1 MVTNSNA
8 PINNNVDD
16 FNLSEEQTQSLQQ
29 LNAHS
34 TRFLG
39 PRPLPG
45 ITIKQSFA
53 EDVKDN
59 IWLSWIGQIYDSQ
72 KNDNNYAS
80 LPEDKT
86 YNPYT
91 DDFDNY
97 STNAMDFVDV
107 RNKEEADFIKSKIDR
122 NNARRER
129 IADSGRILPAF
140 VAAFADPITYV
151 PIPFAS
157 GVGFVHKAVK
167 GGLLTGAAVGATEPI
182 RHAYDPTATFEETA
196 GYVGFGMLAGGLLS
210 GVFGKKLQL
219 NGKPATKQEILE
231 NASKTFHKS
240 EGRVDFE
247 NIKVPNDVFINIKAG
262 QPNLKLKEVLGG
274 GLSNVKNR
282 KSRFLID
289 TDLDESTERVNLDNF
304 PNRTKKTKGK
314 WLKYDAKEEIMYIDL
329 AQAYRLA
336 QTGRGLQPQGKGRIP
351 LPRSI
356 IKNTDDFIKFNI
368 KKELLKKQAPKNSKF
383 QQQKDELLVDYEN
396 RIDKVIL
403 EDIMRENKADRSIK
417 AGAFLSN
424 VDSWGNLGNLVNRTA
439 KRLKNAPPSLI
450 KYIQTRA
457 LNLSGD
463 FSTSQRAID
472 LGIAG
477 DSSVVMRNATED
489 AADLLEVLDGIKQDY
504 MELRGIDPTTGAV
517 QQFVGK
523 GALFGEKVVNT
534 VRKNILRQK
543 LGDEPAKLTDRE
555 YFQQLGKL
563 RIDPDLIEQFQL
575 DVSVQNIYKRSIARL
590 DKYFKKKLKQGKE
603 NEMFASQDSFKIFQL
618 NKLYNRRKAEK
629 IDTTKLNNESKQ
641 LLQQKI
647 NKLKREE
654 EKFAKKAGFSEQTME
669 ENFLPRVWLID
680 KIRHNAPQFK
690 EILKKYYQ
698 TKLQRQ
704 KATIPNNLSGEELD
718 EFLKSRGF
726 VDDIN
731 TKVEDVYNKIVDNEA
746 TMQDGEGI
754 GGFAKDVDGRFKV
767 GAKNLLQRELDIPNK
782 DVLDFIE
789 LDTEFLLRSYHAR
802 MAPAIRLAEEFG
814 DTHMVNFLDDLE
826 IKLIKANTPRNEIN
840 TIINGFRD
848 EKDKV
853 LGILNTQDPT
863 SFGARTAKTLRNW
876 ASVAMM
882 GRVIFSALVDVAR
895 PVVVHGFEQS
905 YKVAIKPWLQNL
917 DVYSRAVKDINYLA
931 PIMEMSL
938 DTAAYRELAESGV
951 QGGNRLGD
959 TFGRFIEQP
968 LERAQ
973 GPFFMLNGL
982 TPWTHL
988 MKRFQTNIAMHRFIE
1003 DSIKWNKGTLDSFG
1017 QERLLSYGIDKRTA
1031 EVIANM
1037 PVEKVDDVAYVANA
1051 QEWTGAGADN
1061 ARRKLSNAIWS
1072 DTQRTIVTPTPADKF
1087 NMMTGVIRINNEE
1100 YANLLDN
1107 NFFRM
1112 LGYTKTDMGGK
1123 FSNAYM
1129 GLPFQFFSWGIAA
1142 NRKVLTSM
1150 VQGRERAVMSGITA
1164 AISMGMLGDYLK
1176 NPSFYGQKDFEEKV
1190 IRGVELSGVLGL
1202 FGDLNYIAETLSG
1215 GLFRRPIGLRPLL
1228 GQEGRFGDPDAIS
1241 ALGEIVGAG
1250 PSMIADLLYAFGTGN
1265 LTYNEKATLIRRMI
1279 PFNSLFY
1286 IDESFRNMYN
1296 DAILR

>member
-1 MVTNSNA
+1 MSTNSNA
-8 PINNNVDD
+8 PINNNIEDY
-16 FNLSEEQTQSLQQ
+16 NLSTDQLMDLQK
-29 LNAHS
+29 LNANS
-34 TRFLG
+34 TRYLG

-53 EDVKDN
+53 EDVTDN
-59 IWLSWIGQIYDSQ
+59 IWLSWIGQIYDST
-72 KNDNNYAS
+72 KYDNNFGS
-80 LPEDKT
+80 VPEDKT
-86 YNPYT
+86 YDPYT
-91 DDFDNY
+91 DNFENY
-97 STNAMDFVDV
+97 TAHAMDFIDV
-107 RNKEEADFIKSKIDR
+107 RNKEEADFIKGKIDR
-122 NNARRER
+122 NNLRRER

-151 PIPFAS
+151 PIPFAK
-157 GVGFVHKAVK
+157 GVGFLHKAVK
-167 GGLLTGAAVGATEPI
+167 GGALTGVAVGATEPI
-182 RHAYDPTATFEETA
+182 RHAYDPTATLEETA

-210 GVFGKKLQL
+210 GVFGKKLQI
-219 NGKPATKQEILE
+219 NGKPASKQNILE
-231 NASKTFHKS
+231 NASKAFHNS
-240 EGRVDFE
+240 EGRIDFE
-247 NIKVPNDVFINIKAG
+247 NIKVPNDVFINVKAG
-262 QPNLKLKEVLGG
+262 QPNLKLAQVGAGG
-274 GLSNVKNR
+274 IKNVKNR
-282 KSRFLID
+282 RSNFIID
-289 TDLDESTERVNLDNF
+289 SDISLRERINRDNF
-304 PNRTKKTKGK
+304 EQRIKESRGK
-314 WLKYDAKEEIMYIDL
+314 WLRYDKTKEIMYIDL
-329 AQAYRLA
+329 AQGYRLA
-336 QTGRGLQPQGKGRIP
+336 ETGRGFQPQGKGRVP

-368 KKELLKKQAPKNSKF
+368 KKELLIAQTPKNSKF
-383 QQQKDELLVDYEN
+383 ARQKNETKIDFDN
-396 RIDKVIL
+396 RIDKVVL
-403 EDIMRENKADRSIK
+403 EDIMRENKADRALK
-417 AGAFLSN
+417 AGKFLTS

-439 KRLKNAPPSLI
+439 KRLKNVPSSLI

-463 FSTSQRAID
+463 FSTTQRAID
-472 LGIAG
+472 LGIAS
-477 DSSVVMRNATED
+477 DTSVVIRNGTED
-489 AADLLEVLDGIKQDY
+489 AADLLQVLNGIKQDF
-504 MELRGIDPTTGAV
+504 MELRGIDPKTGAV
-517 QQFVGK
+517 QQFIGK

-555 YFQQLGKL
+555 YFQQLGRL
-563 RIDPDLIEQFQL
+563 RIAPELIEEFQV
-575 DVSVQNIYKRSIARL
+575 DATVQNIYKRSVARL
-590 DKYFKKKLKQGKE
+590 DKYFKKKLDKAKE
-603 NEMFASQDSFKIFQL
+603 LEMFASQKSFNIFSTNKFL
-618 NKLYNRRKAEK
+618 NAKKASN
-629 IDTTKLNNESKQ
+629 IDTTKLNAQSKVLLDEKIKQ
-641 LLQQKI
+641 L
-647 NKLKREE
+647 NKE
-654 EKFAKKAGFSEQTME
+654 AKKFSNKADRFKEDVQQ

-680 KIRHNAPQFK
+680 KIRHNENQFK
-690 EILKKYYQ
+690 QILAKHLRKKM
-698 TKLQRQ
+698 Q
-704 KATIPNNLSGEELD
+704 KKKAFIPNNLSDKELD
-718 EFLKSRGF
+718 DFLKKEGHYL
-726 VDDIN
+726 DIDAEVKN
-731 TKVEDVYNKIVDNEA
+731 IYNKIVDNEA

-754 GGFAKDVDGRFKV
+754 GGFAKDIDGRFKV
-767 GAKNLLQRELDIPNK
+767 GAKNLLQRELDIPNSE
-782 DVLDFIE
+782 VLDFIE

-802 MAPAIRLAEEFG
+802 MAPAIRVAEEFG

-826 IKLIKANTPRNEIN
+826 IKLIEQNTPKNEIN

-848 EKDKV
+848 EKDKI

-895 PVVVHGFEQS
+895 PVMVHGFEQS
-905 YKVAIKPWLQNL
+905 YKIGIKPWLQNL
-917 DVYSRAVKDINYLA
+917 DVYARAVKDINYLA

-938 DTAAYRELAESGV
+938 DTAAYRELAESGI
-951 QGGNRLGD
+951 QGGNKLGD
-959 TFGRFIEQP
+959 NFSRFIEQP

-982 TPWTHL
+982 TPWTHM

-1003 DSIKWNKGTLDSFG
+1003 DSIKWNKGKLDKFG
-1017 QERLLSYGIDKRTA
+1017 QERMLSYGIDRRTA

-1051 QEWTGAGADN
+1051 QQWKGAGAET
-1061 ARRKLSNAIWS
+1061 ARRKLSSAIWS

-1176 NPSFYGQKDFEEKV
+1176 NPTFYGQKEFEEKV

-1202 FGDLNYIAETLSG
+1202 FGDLNYISETLSG
-1215 GLFRRPIGLRPLL
+1215 GLFNKPIGIRPLL
-1228 GQEGRFGDPDAIS
+1228 GQDGRFGDPDAIS
-1241 ALGEIVGAG
+1241 AFGEIVGAG

-1265 LTYNEKATLIRRMI
+1265 LTYNEKATLIRRLI

>member
-1 MVTNSNA
+1 VQEVVTNSNA
-8 PINNNVDD
+8 PINNNVGD
-16 FNLSEEQTQSLQQ
+16 FNESEEQTQSLQQ

-59 IWLSWIGQIYDSQ
+59 IWLSWIGQIYDSH
-72 KNDNNYAS
+72 KNDNNYTS

-86 YNPYT
+86 YNPYA
-91 DDFDNY
+91 DDFENY
-97 STNAMDFVDV
+97 SANAMDFVDV
-107 RNKEEADFIKSKIDR
+107 RNKEEADFIKGKIDR

-219 NGKPATKQEILE
+219 NGKPATKQTIME
-231 NASKTFHKS
+231 NASKAFHKS

-262 QPNLKLKEVLGG
+262 QPNLKLKDVVKGSV
-274 GLSNVKNR
+274 SNVKNR
-282 KSRFLID
+282 SSKFISEL
-289 TDLDESTERVNLDNF
+289 DLQ
-304 PNRTKKTKGK
+304 TKRIGEKTRKRK
-314 WLKYDAKEEIMYIDL
+314 WLNYDAKEEIMYIDL
-329 AQAYRLA
+329 AQGYRLA
-336 QTGRGLQPQGKGRIP
+336 QTGRGFQPQGKGRTP

-368 KKELLKKQAPKNSKF
+368 KKELLKAQAPKTSKL
-383 QQQKDELLVDYEN
+383 QRQNDELLVDYEN
-396 RIDKVIL
+396 RIDQVVL
-403 EDIMRENKADRSIK
+403 QDIIRENQADRSIK

-439 KRLKNAPPSLI
+439 KRIKNAPPSLI

-504 MELRGIDPTTGAV
+504 MQLRGIDPTTGAV
-517 QQFVGK
+517 QQFIGK

-563 RIDPDLIEQFQL
+563 RIQPELIEQFQL
-575 DVSVQNIYKRSIARL
+575 DATVQNIYKRSIARL
-590 DKYFKKKLKQGKE
+590 DKYFKKKLTDGK
-603 NEMFASQDSFKIFQL
+603 NAEMFASQGSFTKFQL
-618 NKLYNRRKAEK
+618 NKRQNRLNAES
-629 IDTTKLNNESKQ
+629 IDTSKLNAESKQ
-641 LLQQKI
+641 MLQEKI
-647 NKLKREE
+647 TRLKKEE
-654 EKFAKKAGFSEQTME
+654 NKFAKQASNFKDKKPDED
-669 ENFLPRVWLID
+669 FLPRVWLID
-680 KIRHNAPQFK
+680 KIRHNSDQFK
-690 EILKKYYQ
+690 TILRKHIQNKMN
-698 TKLQRQ
+698 TKI
-704 KATIPNNLSGEELD
+704 KSIPNNLSDKELEQYLAD
-718 EFLKSRGF
+718 KGF
-726 VDDIN
+726 VKSIDAE
-731 TKVEDVYNKIVDNEA
+731 VEAIYKKIVDNEA

-754 GGFAKDVDGRFKV
+754 GGFAKDIDGRFKV
-767 GAKNLLQRELDIPNK
+767 GAKNLLQRELDIPNA
-782 DVLDFIE
+782 DVSDFIE

-814 DTHMVNFLDDLE
+814 DTHMVQFLDDLE
-826 IKLIKANTPRNEIN
+826 IKLIKENTPKNEIN

-895 PVVVHGFEQS
+895 PVMVHGFEQS

-1202 FGDLNYIAETLSG
+1202 FGDLNFIAETLSG
-1215 GLFRRPIGLRPLL
+1215 GLFNKPIGLRPLL